1 MSQMPKEILKQITT
15 LTYPLA
21 YTSLLLTSKRLSN
34 LVSSLSFE
42 TPKAE
47 PMFQPDTWWVVNP
60 ANLLHA
66 MLEAQL
72 PLLAL
77 INDQPNAH
85 VDPPPIFKGLSDPEK
100 QCFTWILEEELP
112 SQPRKDWELPTQ
124 FWENL
129 VNNGILII
137 MA

>member
-1 MSQMPKEILKQITT
+1 
-15 LTYPLA
+15 
-21 YTSLLLTSKRLSN
+21 
-34 LVSSLSFE
+34 
-42 TPKAE
+42 
-47 PMFQPDTWWVVNP
+47 
-60 ANLLHA
+60 

-72 PLLAL
+72 PFLAL
-77 INDQPNAH
+77 INDQPNGKQLFSVFHCLVAH

-100 QCFTWILEEELP
+100 QCFTRILEEELP

-129 VNNGILII
+129 VNNVILII